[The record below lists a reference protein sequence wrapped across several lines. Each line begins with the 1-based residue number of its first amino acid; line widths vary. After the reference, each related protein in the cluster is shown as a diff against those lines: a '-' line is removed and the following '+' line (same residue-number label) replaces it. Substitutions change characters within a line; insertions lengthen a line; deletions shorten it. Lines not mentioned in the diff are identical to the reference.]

1 MRTLVFATALVAP
14 LALTGCDTGQA
25 PVVDESKQSKKPEE
39 LKQAKK
45 SEMTPE
51 ELAEARKKA
60 GFVDPDEQRAK
71 AVEKLQR
78 EDKMFVKGHLDD
90 FRKITKDLGAALNGV
105 EKAAPKW
112 AKAKD
117 SDAAFNKFKES
128 YKKDNKELMKAYRE
142 MTSNGANGVA
152 SIKLND
158 FITDFENFNGDLSGK
173 ISENENFTKSLEALR
188 QALTDVNTAIDE
200 IEKDESIEPVGTS
213 DDSTTKK

>member
-14 LALTGCDTGQA
+14 LALAGCDTGQA
-25 PVVDESKQSKKPEE
+25 PVVDESKQSKKPGE

-45 SEMTPE
+45 AEMTPE

-60 GFVDPDEQRAK
+60 GFVDPEEQMAEARK
-71 AVEKLQR
+71 KLER

-90 FRKITKDLGAALNGV
+90 FRKITKDLGEALDSV
-105 EKAAPKW
+105 EKGAPKW

-117 SDAAFNKFKES
+117 SDAAFNKFNEG

-142 MTSNGANGVA
+142 MTSNGANGVG
-152 SIKLND
+152 SIKLNG

-173 ISENENFTKSLEALR
+173 ISENEKFATSLEALR
-188 QALTDVNTAIDE
+188 KALTDVNTAIDE

-213 DDSTTKK
+213 DDAAEKK